1 MGTVCIDPS
10 DYSAIAQLLARY
22 CHIVD
27 DKRWDSLLDV
37 FADDGSMTVT
47 ALYDTHRGDAEL
59 RVLYGETM
67 NHPLA
72 HHSTSVVVLDAT
84 EDTARVVSKWVTV
97 RDDGLTGTGVYA
109 DDLVRTANGWRIA
122 ARVATP
128 DKLRRS

>member
-1 MGTVCIDPS
+1 MDPS
-10 DYSAIAQLLARY
+10 DYAEIAQLLARY

-27 DKRWDSLLDV
+27 SKQWDRLLDI
-37 FADDGSMTVT
+37 FADDGTMTVT
-47 ALYDTHRGDAEL
+47 GLYETHRGPAEL

-72 HHSTSVVVLDAT
+72 HHSTSVVVLEST
-84 EDTARVVSKWVTV
+84 PTTARAVSKWVTV

-109 DDLVRTANGWRIA
+109 DDLVRTDHGWRVA